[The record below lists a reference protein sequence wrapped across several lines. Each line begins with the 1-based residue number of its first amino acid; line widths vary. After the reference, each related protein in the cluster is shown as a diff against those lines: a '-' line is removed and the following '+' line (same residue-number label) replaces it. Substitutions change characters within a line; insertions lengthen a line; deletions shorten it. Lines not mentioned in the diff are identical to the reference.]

1 MVAGL
6 AYALVSLAWGLGSTW
21 SLDTVG
27 GTLEAEGRAGNPAL
41 KLIVWMSAVLKLTA
55 AGLGVAVVLPLTA
68 SRRLVVWAA
77 WTAAVVLTIYGGTL
91 TLGGLPRPCGA
102 MRPWMRALKLV
113 PRLSDGAAV
122 PDLLGDRLGQ
132 VGQVGVG
139 HMAPVSGTESAVSTR
154 CQYSARQ
161 LAGPCAAYP

>member
-1 MVAGL
+1 
-6 AYALVSLAWGLGSTW
+6 
-21 SLDTVG
+21 
-27 GTLEAEGRAGNPAL
+27 LEAEGRAGNPAL

-55 AGLGVAVVLPLTA
+55 AGLGVAVVLQLTA

-113 PRLSDGAAV
+113 SPGFPTAPPFRTYSATGSGRWARSASV
-122 PDLLGDRLGQ
+122 T
-132 VGQVGVG
+132 
-139 HMAPVSGTESAVSTR
+139 MAPVSGTESAVSTR